1 MNGYILGFVRCRK
14 EKNMIMDN
22 VKCCNCGFNGLVD
35 IGEEK
40 CPQCQMVGA
49 LAWKE
54 NEAQEVQV
62 D

>member
-1 MNGYILGFVRCRK
+1 
-14 EKNMIMDN
+14 MIMDN
-22 VKCCNCGFNGLVD
+22 VKCCNCDFNGLVD

-40 CPQCQMVGA
+40 CPQCQMIGV

-54 NEAQEVQV
+54 NEAQEVFE